1 MTIGYTEFVDQLNAA
16 GNKTTRLGKG
26 EADFSDYGNA
36 LSDELKS
43 MITDSFDNEQDY
55 VLQSEIAS
63 LYQQYGRSVMQ
74 RGEFV
79 EMLKRNGYSV
89 QTSYV
94 KSSYIPDNKADGHYD
109 TDISSASIGVYTI
122 SDGKGGE
129 IVIADANGNGALEIE
144 EVFMNQILNDIAVD
158 VNKISSA
165 DVSAAQFSSGASNS
179 VSSNDAIF
187 GVQETE
193 ENEVSQDKFNSKVE
207 HYLEMGLT
215 LNLAEANAA
224 AMLNATGMSYT
235 GSFDEENVNK
245 EEENDDKEINQKS
258 FNKEVESLINNGK
271 SLNKAI
277 SKANS
282 IFKVDMDYTGIELEE
297 LEELEEA

>member
-1 MTIGYTEFVDQLNAA
+1 MTIGYTEFIDQLHAA
-16 GNKTTRLGKG
+16 GNKTTKLGNG
-26 EADFSDYGNA
+26 EADFADYGYA

-55 VLQSEIAS
+55 VLQSEIAA

-79 EMLKRNGYSV
+79 EMLRKNGYSV

-109 TDISSASIGVYTI
+109 TDVSRASIGVYTI

-144 EVFMNQILNDIAVD
+144 EVFMNQILNDVAVD
-158 VNKISSA
+158 VNKIRSA
-165 DVSAAQFSSGASNS
+165 DVSAAQLSSGASNS
-179 VSSNDAIF
+179 VSSQEALF
-187 GVQETE
+187 GVEETE
-193 ENEVSQDKFNSKVE
+193 EEVDQDKFNSKVE
-207 HYLEMGLT
+207 SYLEMGLS
-215 LNLAEANAA
+215 LNLAEINAA
-224 AMLNATGMSYT
+224 AILNASGMSYT
-235 GSFDEENVNK
+235 GLFDEKDEK
-245 EEENDDKEINQKS
+245 EDDTDKEVNQKS
-258 FNKEVESLINNGK
+258 FNKKVELLLNNGK

-277 SKANS
+277 NKANS
-282 IFKVDMDYTGIELEE
+282 IFNVDMDYTGIELEE
-297 LEELEEA
+297 FKEEIEEEAV